1 MGEVT
6 TVARGWTADWLNGWL
21 AAIGATVVVDG
32 LRLSWTEVP
41 RPAAVLHHDSDP
53 AEAIYEALPTE
64 AALQAS
70 ATARSVD
77 GLPEFDR
84 NYPAAVFAA
93 RAAYARR
100 VGDWSL
106 GPASTD
112 LVLPRKAGGD
122 LEHGPFDVP
131 APQGIT
137 LHDRVVACRA
147 EITELYAVA
156 ASMAG
161 TPDLAQMNGLGFDAR
176 RMEPGTLAKPV
187 LLVDPVVEVLAWH
200 ALALF
205 PVTAVRGS
213 ARSRGWTARPTRAGA
228 FRWSSWLPPMDR
240 WGIDAWLD
248 QRQATRTWESVPYE
262 PKGSSDVT
270 RAYASRVV
278 GHG

>member
-147 EITELYAVA
+147 EITELDAVA

-187 LLVDPVVEVLAWH
+187 LDGETDPSRCLPMVVLAPTH
-200 ALALF
+200 GPMGHRRL
-205 PVTAVRGS
+205 
-213 ARSRGWTARPTRAGA
+213 ARPAPSNPDMGVGPLRAQG
-228 FRWSSWLPPMDR
+228 
-240 WGIDAWLD
+240 
-248 QRQATRTWESVPYE
+248 QQ
-262 PKGSSDVT
+262 
-270 RAYASRVV
+270 
-278 GHG
+278 